1 MKELKDYTTHLDS
14 KKRIT
19 LRGAKYNYYNVKE
32 YVNGCI
38 LLQPQEL
45 HTVEISSRTLKMMDS
60 AIDNFRLGNVSD
72 PVDLS
77 GFEEKD

>member
-1 MKELKDYTTHLDS
+1 MKTINDYTTHLDS

-19 LRGAKYNYYNVKE
+19 LRGARYQYYKVTE

-38 LLQPQEL
+38 LLEPQEL
-45 HTVEISSRTLKMMDS
+45 HSVEISERTLKDMDRTIS
-60 AIDNFRLGNVSD
+60 NFKAGKVSE

-77 GFEEKD
+77 NADI